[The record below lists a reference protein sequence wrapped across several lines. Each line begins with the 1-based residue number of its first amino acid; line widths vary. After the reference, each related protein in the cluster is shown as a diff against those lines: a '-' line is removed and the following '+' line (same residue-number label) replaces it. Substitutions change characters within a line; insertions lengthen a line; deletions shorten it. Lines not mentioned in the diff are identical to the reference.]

1 MGTKHPMK
9 KRLLSAV
16 MAAAMLFTFTP
27 VQAFSQPTEEQPP
40 VDETVVEQ
48 VQPQQDTPEQTQ
60 PDEQVITIETEPVFV
75 SNDTQPENQVAL
87 FANGIYEGSYKDQLS
102 QLEQQFYDYI
112 VANPV
117 ITMDESR
124 NNPISISV
132 TCQGPVI
139 MKDGKKNHRL

>member
-1 MGTKHPMK
+1 M
-9 KRLLSAV
+9 
-16 MAAAMLFTFTP
+16 
-27 VQAFSQPTEEQPP
+27 
-40 VDETVVEQ
+40 DETVVEQ

-139 MKDGKKNHRL
+139 MKDGKKTIDYNASPEYSALMDSLGRGRLCGMLRLPHVFVDFEWWL